1 MPMKRFIEVGEV
13 VSFVMNTG
21 QATTGVVIE
30 RIAERQQPVILLIER
45 ANGWRCFRFEDEVT
59 TDVAPAFATAVSRPK
74 LLQKVKLSHHSTA
87 NNGDKFRATSRP
99 AHTLSR
105 LPALRE
111 IRQCDGFD
119 PVPELRVV

>member
-1 MPMKRFIEVGEV
+1 MKQFIEVGEV

-59 TDVAPAFATAVSRPK
+59 TGVAPAFATA
-74 LLQKVKLSHHSTA
+74 
-87 NNGDKFRATSRP
+87 G
-99 AHTLSR
+99 
-105 LPALRE
+105 
-111 IRQCDGFD
+111 
-119 PVPELRVV
+119 